1 MNRLHR
7 FFIPSEHNDFR
18 PSSLEARASG
28 VMLLLIMF
36 TFALA
41 NVHSLLLVSS
51 DWFVGTIIP
60 AALITLSNDQRQG
73 DALPT
78 LTHNPTLDAAAQ
90 LKAND
95 MAEKSYF
102 AHQSPEGRTPWYWFG
117 LAGYDYAYAGEN
129 LAVLFSDSEDVVR
142 AWMNSPGHR
151 ANILGSHYTEM
162 GIGTAKGM
170 YKGVPTV
177 FVVQFFGTPSK
188 TITPAILVQKPT
200 PKTVIPEP
208 RVLGV
213 QTEHIE
219 VPPYPQENVAALAP
233 RIVTSDTPLPVYRA
247 PVAEAPLHQLAQAVP
262 VVHAAKVQSEES
274 DLATSDIPPGGSVE
288 ILPGGGK
295 ESFSLSVRIGEILYK
310 ILSSPHIII
319 SVIYLLLASVVV
331 CMLAV
336 AIVVEWR
343 KQHPIQ
349 IAYAVGLMAVLFCMF
364 SLHMSLTSGALIL

>member
-1 MNRLHR
+1 MNRFHR
-7 FFIPSEHNDFR
+7 FFIPSEHNDYR

-28 VMLLLIMF
+28 IMLLLVLC
-36 TFALA
+36 TFAIA
-41 NVHSLLLVSS
+41 NVHAILLVSS
-51 DWFVGTIIP
+51 DWFVGSIIP
-60 AALITLSNDQRQG
+60 AALVTLSNDQRAD

-78 LTHNPTLDAAAQ
+78 LTRNATLDAAAQ

-95 MAEKSYF
+95 MAEKGYF
-102 AHQSPEGRTPWYWFG
+102 AHESPEGLTPWHWFG
-117 LAGYDYAYAGEN
+117 VAGYNYAYAGEN

-151 ANILGSHYTEM
+151 ANILGSHYTEI
-162 GIGTAKGM
+162 GIGTAKGI

-177 FVVQFFGTPSK
+177 FVAQLFGTPA
-188 TITPAILVQKPT
+188 TAITPTILVPKPVA
-200 PKTVIPEP
+200 KVAVVEP

-213 QTEHIE
+213 QTERPAVLHDE
-219 VPPYPQENVAALAP
+219 VGAP
-233 RIVTSDTPLPVYRA
+233 TSRTITSDTPLPIYDVSEQV
-247 PVAEAPLHQLAQAVP
+247 PSNELAQAVP
-262 VVHAAKVQSEES
+262 MHTVHAQAQSEES
-274 DLATSDIPPGGSVE
+274 GLATSDIPPGASVDTF
-288 ILPGGGK
+288 PSKTK
-295 ESFSLSVRIGEILYK
+295 EPFDLTVRIGELLYK

-336 AIVVEWR
+336 AIIVEWR

-349 IAYAVGLMAVLFCMF
+349 VAYAVGLMAMMFFMF

>member
-1 MNRLHR
+1 MNRFHR
-7 FFIPSEHNDFR
+7 FFIPSEHNDYR

-28 VMLLLIMF
+28 IMLLLILC

-41 NVHSLLLVSS
+41 NVHAILLVSS
-51 DWFVGTIIP
+51 DWFVGSIIP
-60 AALITLSNDQRQG
+60 AALVTLSNDQRAG

-78 LTHNPTLDAAAQ
+78 LTRNATLDAAAQ

-95 MAEKSYF
+95 MAEKGYF
-102 AHQSPEGRTPWYWFG
+102 AHESPEGMTPWHWFG
-117 LAGYDYAYAGEN
+117 VAGYNYAYAGEN

-151 ANILGSHYTEM
+151 ANILGSHYTEI
-162 GIGTAKGM
+162 GIGTAKGI

-177 FVVQFFGTPSK
+177 FVVQLFGTPA
-188 TITPAILVQKPT
+188 TAITPTALAPKPIA
-200 PKTVIPEP
+200 KVDVAEP

-213 QTEHIE
+213 QTEGEAI
-219 VPPYPQENVAALAP
+219 VQEPVAP
-233 RIVTSDTPLPVYRA
+233 RSAHIVTSDTPLPAYDTSEQVSSN
-247 PVAEAPLHQLAQAVP
+247 ELAQAVP
-262 VVHAAKVQSEES
+262 VRAVHAQTQSEES
-274 DLATSDIPPGGSVE
+274 DLATSNVPDGATAE
-288 ILPGGGK
+288 ALPSREK
-295 ESFSLSVRIGEILYK
+295 ESFNLSVRIGELLYK

-343 KQHPIQ
+343 KQHPFQ
-349 IAYAVGLMAVLFCMF
+349 VAYAVGLMAMMFFMF
-364 SLHMSLTSGALIL
+364 SLHMSLTSGALIM